1 MIGKVWIFITAFSFI
16 TYVHYAQPACMPNDL
31 KTHLD
36 DCLLEEHLF
45 QMKVFSSE
53 TKEHELLSIINTL
66 CSTWTK
72 NREKDIKKIR
82 VVETFEI
89 MLNNFSENVDQLCVD
104 LNCTDAYTV
113 STVNTTVF
121 GDMYRRSCSGPVSDL
136 KCPSK
141 GTTTIRPKVV
151 ESTTFFTTVNSVT
164 TAHKSTTSLTA
175 VSPNITAPENLTT
188 NSSEPTESMIQAL
201 KDGNHNLWSIIQMF
215 FGALTFSLLLNV
227 ALFLLVLKYRKKCQ
241 TNIHGESSAWHRT
254 VFEFVADI
262 TTSTSLY
269 STQNTSTQPV
279 HVSISECDCPE
290 CTSVT
295 VILNL
300 ISTSAHG
307 F

>member
-151 ESTTFFTTVNSVT
+151 E
-164 TAHKSTTSLTA
+164 
-175 VSPNITAPENLTT
+175 
-188 NSSEPTESMIQAL
+188 IQAL